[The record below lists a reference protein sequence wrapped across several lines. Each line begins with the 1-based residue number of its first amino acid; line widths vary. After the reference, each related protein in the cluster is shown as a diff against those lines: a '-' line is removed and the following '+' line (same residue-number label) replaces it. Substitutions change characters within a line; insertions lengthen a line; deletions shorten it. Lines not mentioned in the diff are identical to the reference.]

1 MGEIIDAMMMPDIT
15 EDMMI
20 DITIEGTMIEIG
32 EKIIMTQ
39 EWTEE
44 QISVEGIV
52 VIYHEVNQSILHHKH
67 MTSFR

>member
-1 MGEIIDAMMMPDIT
+1 MISDIT

-20 DITIEGTMIEIG
+20 DIMIEGTMIEIG

-44 QISVEGIV
+44 QISVEGMV
-52 VIYHEVNQSILHHKH
+52 VIYHEVNQLILHHKH
-67 MTSFR
+67 MTSFL